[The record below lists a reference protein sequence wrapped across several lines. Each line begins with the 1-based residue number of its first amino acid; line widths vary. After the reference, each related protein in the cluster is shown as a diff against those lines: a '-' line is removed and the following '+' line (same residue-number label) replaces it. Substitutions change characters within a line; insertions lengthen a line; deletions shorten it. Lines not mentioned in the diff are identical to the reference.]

1 MLDGKYNCVLVD
13 WKTGPQESLS
23 QGKELN
29 TRVCPQAQTE
39 QVEHSLVTH
48 GGEKGC
54 LVHWALMNRYR
65 QAVKQRKVLL
75 CSVLGEMS
83 EIGSQRTQV
92 YLERQL

>member
-1 MLDGKYNCVLVD
+1 MLDRTYNCVLLD
-13 WKTGPQESLS
+13 WKTSQQESLS

-39 QVEHSLVTH
+39 QVKHSLVTH

-54 LVHWALMNRYR
+54 LVHRALMNRYR
-65 QAVKQRKVLL
+65 QAVKQREVLL

-83 EIGSQRTQV
+83 EIGSQWIQV